1 MSESEKYRGNG
12 HFNDDRNS
20 LFETQE
26 GSRQTVAGTFV
37 GTALYISP
45 EMLTDNKAVLA
56 SDLWA
61 LGCILYQMRT
71 GSTPFQADSDF
82 QVFSKITSGSK
93 FKPKAKIEPELLDLV
108 DKLLQLEPA

>member
-1 MSESEKYRGNG
+1 M
-12 HFNDDRNS
+12 
-20 LFETQE
+20 
-26 GSRQTVAGTFV
+26 AGTFV

-82 QVFSKITSGSK
+82 QVFSKITSGSE
-93 FKPKAKIEPELLDLV
+93 FKPKAKIEPELLDLIG
-108 DKLLQLEPA
+108 KLLQLEPA